1 MCFLLVPAPDGRFAY
16 YSRSLLINQ
25 SLIRNLPESRSGIA
39 AFCINPVAGRHKKG
53 RIAAF
58 WSNELVFITRV
69 KP

>member
-16 YSRSLLINQ
+16 YSRCLLINQ

-39 AFCINPVAGRHKKG
+39 AFCINPVVGRHKKG

-58 WSNELVFITRV
+58 WE
-69 KP
+69 K